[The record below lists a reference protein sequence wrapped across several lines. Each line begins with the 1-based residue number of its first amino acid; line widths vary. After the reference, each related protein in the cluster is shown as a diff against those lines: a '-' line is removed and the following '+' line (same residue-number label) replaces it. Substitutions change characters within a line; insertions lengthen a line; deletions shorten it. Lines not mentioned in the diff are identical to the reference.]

1 MTLVASGSPN
11 DSPTMAEAWDLLQR
25 EAVAII
31 NDAAR
36 LDVTLR
42 VVGSAGIRLH
52 CRAPGPLMDRLG
64 RPAKDIDFIVPQRHR
79 KGMRRVLE
87 SRGYV
92 VDRDLLIA
100 MEGSRYSFAH
110 RDSGTEIDVFVEKL
124 DFCHTIELS
133 GRLTRHPVTIP
144 IEELLLQKLQ
154 IVQMTTT
161 DVIDAGVLLATHEV
175 GSTGDGRPSASP
187 ADMPVGEPGQAPE
200 QETIDAGHVARLL
213 ARDWGFHHTATR
225 NLGSVCEQLAPAGA
239 ADVGAEG
246 NQRAQDRVRRLL
258 IAIETEPKSLA
269 WRMRDKVGERKQW
282 WQDVDDREATY

>member
-1 MTLVASGSPN
+1 MTAE
-11 DSPTMAEAWDLLQR
+11 TMAEAWDLLQR

-31 NDAAR
+31 DDAAR
-36 LDVTLR
+36 VDVTLR

-52 CRAPGPLMDRLG
+52 CSAAGPLMDRLG

-87 SRGYV
+87 SRGYL

-100 MEGSRYSFAH
+100 MEGRRYSFAH
-110 RDSGTEIDVFVEKL
+110 RDHGTEIDVFVEKL

-133 GRLTRHPVTIP
+133 GRLTLHPITIP

-161 DVIDAGVLLATHEV
+161 DMIDAGVLLATHEV
-175 GSTGDGRPSASP
+175 SSSNSNDNRSSDSL
-187 ADMPVGEPGQAPE
+187 ADIPVAELGQPPG
-200 QETIDAGHVARLL
+200 QETIDAGHIARLL

-225 NLGSVCEQLAPAGA
+225 NLHRVCEQLAPAGA

-246 NQRAQDRVRRLL
+246 NLRAQDRVRRLL
-258 IAIETEPKSLA
+258 TAIETEPKTLA